1 MSNKPL
7 LIALLALLALMKFII
22 VPIFEWQDD
31 ILNQSQDLQ
40 FKLDKSKSYINN
52 LDKLENQKVKLQEDL
67 TVKLES
73 VERFQVLPR
82 YQIAKQ
88 KQLEQLFAEKKM
100 TIKSLVW
107 RDPVELEKGMQLSVV
122 IQFSGKLKD
131 YISMQMALAGYSSSI
146 EIGII
151 GLSIRNQTQQSLGS
165 ATGNMVILFN
175 VIEEENV
182 DE

>member
-1 MSNKPL
+1 
-7 LIALLALLALMKFII
+7 
-22 VPIFEWQDD
+22 
-31 ILNQSQDLQ
+31 
-40 FKLDKSKSYINN
+40 
-52 LDKLENQKVKLQEDL
+52 
-67 TVKLES
+67 
-73 VERFQVLPR
+73 
-82 YQIAKQ
+82 
-88 KQLEQLFAEKKM
+88 M

-131 YISMQMALAGYSSSI
+131 YISMQMALAGYSNSI